1 MATLRQL
8 VKEARIKGI
17 RVSYRIR
24 IGGGINIKSINGQKF
39 TGATGNE
46 ILRTTLGVTLTTE
59 KEEHLKSIAPKKG
72 TWGAS
77 RIQPKV
83 DKEIRSYL
91 RKVQRIFKL
100 NKVKKD
106 GRITLKNIRYTLTTY
121 GREEAFER
129 LSKAEKYAKGIA
141 YDENVDFLIERLERF
156 NLNESELLKEAIN
169 RIKEVKDKG
178 LFKDEFI
185 DKINEEQYK
194 REQIINTDKKSS
206 EREKDKLAKYILQL
220 LRKY

>member
-17 RVSYRIR
+17 RVSYRVR
-24 IGGGINIKSINGQKF
+24 KGGGINIKTINGQKF

-46 ILRTTLGVTLTTE
+46 ILRATLGVTLTSE
-59 KEEHLKSIAPKKG
+59 QEEHLKSITPKKG

-106 GRITLKNIRYTLTTY
+106 GRISLKNIRYTLTTY

-156 NLNESELLKEAIN
+156 NLNESELMQEAIN

-185 DKINEEQYK
+185 DKINEQQYK
-194 REQIINTDKKSS
+194 REQIINSDKKAS
-206 EREKDKLAKYILQL
+206 EQEKDKLAKYILRL